1 MATCNYHIIQIS
13 RVTIMFVHGVTA
25 LFHYFLLFLSLQRLV
40 NIISPKPAVRHEI
53 MVPTDDCTLQAPE
66 HCSETITL
74 SSPCS
79 GNQSPAPIHC
89 LHLSYNKRKV
99 MYSAY
104 ASFCYILLVAC
115 KWNEI

>member
-1 MATCNYHIIQIS
+1 
-13 RVTIMFVHGVTA
+13 MFVHETVGATG
-25 LFHYFLLFLSLQRLV
+25 LFNFLLFLSSQRLV
-40 NIISPKPAVRHEI
+40 NIISPKPAVWHEI

-66 HCSETITL
+66 HCSKTTTL

-89 LHLSYNKRKV
+89 LHLSYHKRKV

-104 ASFCYILLVAC
+104 VSFCYIVLFAC
-115 KWNEI
+115 KWNEIFNFGKLVDRF